1 VTALIAISLKNFEK
15 LNGKINVSG
24 YVVVSITA
32 TKYPKE
38 IILREGIFI
47 LALRFRGF
55 MPW

>member
-1 VTALIAISLKNFEK
+1 
-15 LNGKINVSG
+15 VSG